1 MRASYVFT
9 FRSALLNL
17 STCAVSLGRPHYHAS
32 LFGGRHTCL
41 CILGVAVCVCVH
53 ASTQIPMCAH
63 LMACVHWR
71 MSMSGGTWAM
81 RVQCTHTHTP
91 WLPCTHTSF
100 LAPWGPAAVSPAG
113 AIVLRLRGD
122 VGGSTGGRSLKVGRW
137 KWCRG
142 RRSLMRPPS
151 LPAWELLPLI
161 ITSVSSSPG
170 KGC

>member
-1 MRASYVFT
+1 MVGCCT
-9 FRSALLNL
+9 GLALLKVPVIVTGG
-17 STCAVSLGRPHYHAS
+17 SHFQWDHVSVAV
-32 LFGGRHTCL
+32 C
-41 CILGVAVCVCVH
+41 VCVCVH

-122 VGGSTGGRSLKVGRW
+122 VVAVWVAG
-137 KWCRG
+137 
-142 RRSLMRPPS
+142 
-151 LPAWELLPLI
+151 A
-161 ITSVSSSPG
+161 
-170 KGC
+170 